1 MYLRE
6 IHIRNLKLLRD
17 LRLSFTTSSGE
28 PRMWT
33 AIVGEN
39 GLCKTSILQAIAL
52 AASGPD
58 RANQLA
64 DIPSL
69 PDLRHPDE
77 ALEIAASFAFG
88 PLPEGRSRM
97 YPGWGG
103 KPGQPPKFLQS
114 RLSLTPGWKVFVG
127 SSDYGDPSA
136 HPQELLDSARSADPG
151 PLREARAIGAPWWFV
166 AGYGVN
172 RRLPKPHGA
181 TRPDD
186 PTLSRLDSLF
196 DGAPILG
203 TGFADILQ
211 DLGIDP
217 ARYAEMLSD
226 ALFRRSRL
234 LPRVRG
240 LELGRRGGVK
250 SAADLVEAHR
260 FELRSGSST
269 FKLPATWL
277 SHGYQGL
284 ISWIAD
290 LIGQIVADT
299 QIMATKSNHGALV
312 DPSEKSGLVLI
323 DEIDLHL
330 HPSWQAELVPKL
342 KKVFPRMQ
350 FVVTTHSPLVL
361 PGFAKDEIV
370 RLGRNRDG
378 DVVARKSGESPALM
392 TGSELYEE
400 FFGIDRLYPTDL
412 GEAVQRYGLLAND
425 PDRSD
430 AQEREMVALRE
441 KLRAAEVE
449 PEWEPV
455 SRTRTREGRP
465 AKRARGR

>member
-17 LRLSFTTSSGE
+17 LRLSFASSSGE

-33 AIVGEN
+33 VIVGEN

-69 PDLRHPDE
+69 PDRRHPDE
-77 ALEIAASFAFG
+77 PLDIAASFAFG
-88 PLPEGRSRM
+88 PLPEGRSRT
-97 YPGWGG
+97 YPGWGD
-103 KPGQPPKFLQS
+103 KLGQPPKFLRS
-114 RLSLTPGWKVFVG
+114 RLSLAPGWKVFVG

-136 HPQELLDSARSADPG
+136 HPREHLEPARSADPG

-181 TRPDD
+181 ARPDD

-211 DLGIDP
+211 DLGIEP
-217 ARYAEMLSD
+217 SRYAEMLSD

-240 LELGRRGGVK
+240 LELRRRGAVK

-269 FKLPATWL
+269 FTLPATWL

-299 QIMATKSNHGALV
+299 QMLADKSKYGTLV
-312 DPSEKSGLVLI
+312 DPAEKSGLVLI

-361 PGFAKDEIV
+361 PGFAKDEII

-378 DVVARKSGESPALM
+378 DVIARKTGESPALM

-412 GEAVQRYGLLAND
+412 GEAAQRYGLLAND
-425 PDRSD
+425 PGRSD
-430 AQEREMVALRE
+430 AEEQEMVALRE
-441 KLRAAEVE
+441 KLRAADVE

-455 SRTRTREGRP
+455 SRTRVSEKRP
-465 AKRARGR
+465 ARKARGR

>member
-69 PDLRHPDE
+69 PDRRHPDE
-77 ALEIAASFAFG
+77 PLDIAASFAFG
-88 PLPEGRSRM
+88 PLPEGRSRA
-97 YPGWGG
+97 YPRWGG
-103 KPGQPPKFLQS
+103 KPGQPPQLLHS
-114 RLSLTPGWKVFVG
+114 RLGLSPGWKVFVG
-127 SSDYGDPSA
+127 SSAYGEPSE
-136 HPQELLDSARSADPG
+136 HPQEHLDPARSADPG
-151 PLREARAIGAPWWFV
+151 PLREARAVGAPWWFV

-181 TRPDD
+181 ARPDD

-203 TGFADILQ
+203 TGFADVLQ
-211 DLGIDP
+211 DIGIDP

-240 LELGRRGGVK
+240 LELRGRGGVK

-290 LIGQIVADT
+290 LIGQILADT
-299 QIMATKSNHGALV
+299 QIVADTSMSTALV
-312 DPSEKSGLVLI
+312 DPAEMSGLVLI

-342 KKVFPRMQ
+342 RKVFPRMQ

-378 DVVARKSGESPALM
+378 DVIARKTGESPALM

-400 FFGIDRLYPTDL
+400 FFGIDRLFPTDL
-412 GEAVQRYGLLAND
+412 GEAAQRYGLLAND
-425 PDRSD
+425 PGRSD
-430 AQEREMVALRE
+430 AEEQEMVALRQ

-455 SRTRTREGRP
+455 PRTRTNGGRST
-465 AKRARGR
+465 KKARGR